1 MCPAHAC
8 LIALFSEW
16 VFIDWCSF
24 VTVSLPVL
32 FHRYVLILQSLFLRC
47 SVFICGRT
55 IVWWAL
61 YLSKEHLV
69 LMFSGSFTGF
79 HIFFPFYRQC
89 SVMHN
94 FECLMVV
101 TGMHSYLVL
110 GHQFHKIFF
119 SYCQRKLSNSKWLG
133 PMGMTYLILRWWP
146 KFPSKRSVKA
156 FNHSAHLWSL
166 QNKGAFHLTWSNMI
180 KTVWQIYA
188 LRHVVPAD
196 VNT

>member
-1 MCPAHAC
+1 MSVYWLVFFCYSVPTCAFPSLC
-8 LIALFSEW
+8 LNSSKL
-16 VFIDWCSF
+16 
-24 VTVSLPVL
+24 VL
-32 FHRYVLILQSLFLRC
+32 EMLR
-47 SVFICGRT
+47 
-55 IVWWAL
+55 L
-61 YLSKEHLV
+61 YLWQNNCLMSREHVV